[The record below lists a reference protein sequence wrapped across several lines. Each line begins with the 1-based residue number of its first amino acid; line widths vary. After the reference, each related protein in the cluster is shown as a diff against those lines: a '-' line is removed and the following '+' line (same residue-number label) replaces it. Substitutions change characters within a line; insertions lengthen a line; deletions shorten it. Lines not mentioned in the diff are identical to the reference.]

1 MFFLLAVSGWLIVA
15 VWLFFLAIGGAE
27 AAEKIFFEAPVHIK
41 RG

>member
-1 MFFLLAVSGWLIVA
+1 MA
-15 VWLFFLAIGGAE
+15 FFLAIGGAE